1 VRCGAKSS
9 LRSPPSPN
17 LSLQGEERWSQMF
30 LEVQERI
37 IKTCEQAGRK
47 PSEVKLVA
55 VTKGHTVAE
64 IDKEILQHGHRI
76 LGENRIQEWRDK
88 TEQLQDIEW
97 HLIGSLQRNKVKY
110 CLPFSLIHSL
120 NSERLADEL
129 QAFGAKKNHVFKVLI
144 EVNVAGEENKMGI
157 SLAEATPLVDYAKS
171 LPNISVEGL
180 MTVAPYSDTPD
191 TARPYFVQLRQ
202 LRDRLKLRE
211 LSVGMSGDFEVAIWE
226 GATIV
231 RIGSALF
238 K

>member
-1 VRCGAKSS
+1 VAGDKWWVAE
-9 LRSPPSPN
+9 SPHHLSPITHH
-17 LSLQGEERWSQMF
+17 LMF

-37 IKTCEQAGRK
+37 ITTCESAGRK

-55 VTKGHTVAE
+55 VTKGHSVEE
-64 IDKEILQHGHRI
+64 IDREILQYGHRI

-88 TEQLQDIEW
+88 APQLENIEW
-97 HLIGSLQRNKVKY
+97 HLIGNLQRNKVKY
-110 CLPFSLIHSL
+110 CLPFTLIHSL

-129 QAFGAKKNHVFKVLI
+129 QAFGAKKNHIFRVLV
-144 EVNVAGEENKMGI
+144 EVNVAGEENKTGV
-157 SLAEATPLVDYAKS
+157 SLDQAEALVHYSRA
-171 LPNISVEGL
+171 LPNLAVEGL

-202 LRDRLKLRE
+202 LRDKLALRE
-211 LSVGMSGDFEVAIWE
+211 LSMGMSGDFETAIWE

-238 K
+238 S

>member
-1 VRCGAKSS
+1 
-9 LRSPPSPN
+9 
-17 LSLQGEERWSQMF
+17 MF
-30 LEVQERI
+30 IEVQERI

-55 VTKGHTVAE
+55 VTKGHTIGE
-64 IDKEILQHGHRI
+64 IDQEILQHGHRI
-76 LGENRIQEWRDK
+76 LGENRIQEWREK
-88 TEQLQDIEW
+88 AEQLEDIEW
-97 HLIGSLQRNKVKY
+97 HLIGTLQRNKVKY
-110 CLPFSLIHSL
+110 CLPFTLIHSL

-129 QAFGAKKNHVFKVLI
+129 QDFGAKKNHVFKVLV

-157 SLAEATPLVDYAKS
+157 PLDQTEDLVGYAQT
-171 LPNISVEGL
+171 LPNLQVEGL

-202 LRDRLKLRE
+202 LRDKLNIKE

-238 K
+238 S

>member
-1 VRCGAKSS
+1 
-9 LRSPPSPN
+9 
-17 LSLQGEERWSQMF
+17 MF
-30 LEVQERI
+30 LEVQDRI
-37 IKTCEQAGRK
+37 IKACEGAGRK

-88 TEQLQDIEW
+88 AGELENIEW
-97 HLIGSLQRNKVKY
+97 HLVGNLQRNKVKY

-129 QAFGAKKNHVFKVLI
+129 HDFGAKKNHVFKVLV
-144 EVNVAGEENKMGI
+144 EVNVAGEEQKMGVPLDQA
-157 SLAEATPLVDYAKS
+157 LALVDYAKS
-171 LPNISVEGL
+171 LPNLSVEGL
-180 MTVAPYSDTPD
+180 MTVAPYSNTPD

-202 LRDRLKLRE
+202 LRDKLNLRE
-211 LSVGMSGDFEVAIWE
+211 LSMGMSGDFEVAIQE

-238 K
+238 E

>member
-1 VRCGAKSS
+1 V
-9 LRSPPSPN
+9 
-17 LSLQGEERWSQMF
+17 F
-30 LEVQERI
+30 LEVQEKI

-55 VTKGHTVAE
+55 VTKGHSVEE

-88 TEQLQDIEW
+88 TEQLSGVEW
-97 HLIGSLQRNKVKY
+97 HLIGNLQRNKVKY

-120 NSERLADEL
+120 NSARLADEL
-129 QAFGAKKNHVFKVLI
+129 QDVGLKKNHVFRVLV
-144 EVNVAGEENKMGI
+144 EVNIAGEEQKVGV
-157 SLAEATPLVDYAKS
+157 SLAEATPLADYAKS
-171 LPNISVEGL
+171 LSNISVEGL

-202 LRDRLKLRE
+202 LRDKLSLRE
-211 LSVGMSGDFEVAIWE
+211 LSMGMSGDFEVAIWE
-226 GATIV
+226 GATIL

-238 K
+238 E

>member
-1 VRCGAKSS
+1 MVKGAS
-9 LRSPPSPN
+9 N
-17 LSLQGEERWSQMF
+17 VF
-30 LEVQERI
+30 LETQERI
-37 IKTCEQAGRK
+37 IKTCEQSGRD

-55 VTKGHTVAE
+55 VTKGHSIEE
-64 IDKEILQHGHRI
+64 IDQSVLKYKHRI
-76 LGENRIQEWRDK
+76 LGENRIQEWREK
-88 TEQLQDIEW
+88 AGKLEHVEW
-97 HLIGSLQRNKVKY
+97 HLIGNLQRNKVKY

-129 QAFGAKKNHVFKVLI
+129 QDFGAKKNHVFKVLV
-144 EVNVAGEENKMGI
+144 EVNVAGEENKTGVPFGEAE
-157 SLAEATPLVDYAKS
+157 SLVHYTQALSNVQ
-171 LPNISVEGL
+171 VEGL

-202 LRDRLKLRE
+202 LRDRLRLRE

-238 K
+238 GS

>member
-1 VRCGAKSS
+1 VIGVGGRKH
-9 LRSPPSPN
+9 PSPITHH
-17 LSLQGEERWSQMF
+17 LMF

-37 IKTCEQAGRK
+37 ITTCESAGRK

-55 VTKGHTVAE
+55 VTKGHSVEE
-64 IDKEILQHGHRI
+64 IDREILQYGHRI

-88 TEQLQDIEW
+88 APQLENIEW
-97 HLIGSLQRNKVKY
+97 HLIGNLQRNKVKY
-110 CLPFSLIHSL
+110 CLPFTLIHSL

-129 QAFGAKKNHVFKVLI
+129 QAFGAKKNHIFRVLV
-144 EVNVAGEENKMGI
+144 EVNVAGEENKMGV
-157 SLAEATPLVDYAKS
+157 SLDQAEALVYYSRA
-171 LPNISVEGL
+171 LPNLAVEGL

-202 LRDRLKLRE
+202 LRDKLALKE
-211 LSVGMSGDFEVAIWE
+211 LSMGMSGDFETAIWE

-238 K
+238 S

>member
-1 VRCGAKSS
+1 
-9 LRSPPSPN
+9 
-17 LSLQGEERWSQMF
+17 MF

-64 IDKEILQHGHRI
+64 IEQEILQHGHRI

-88 TEQLQDIEW
+88 APHLDNVEW
-97 HLIGSLQRNKVKY
+97 HLIGNLQRNKVKY
-110 CLPFSLIHSL
+110 CLPFRLIHSL

-129 QAFGAKKNHVFKVLI
+129 QSFGLKKNHVFSVLV
-144 EVNVAGEENKMGI
+144 EVNVAGEKQKMGI
-157 SLAEATPLVDYAKS
+157 PLNQAEALVYYAQT
-171 LPNISVEGL
+171 LPNLNVEGL

-202 LRDRLKLRE
+202 LRDKLGLRE
-211 LSVGMSGDFEVAIWE
+211 LSMGMSGDFEVAIWE

-238 K
+238 S

>member
-1 VRCGAKSS
+1 
-9 LRSPPSPN
+9 
-17 LSLQGEERWSQMF
+17 MF

-55 VTKGHTVAE
+55 VTKGHSAQE
-64 IDKEILQHGHRI
+64 IDKEILQYGHRI

-88 TEQLQDIEW
+88 AQQLPGIEW
-97 HLIGSLQRNKVKY
+97 HLIGTLQRNKVKY

-120 NSERLADEL
+120 NSERLANEL
-129 QAFGAKKNHVFKVLI
+129 QDFGAKKNHIFKVLV
-144 EVNVAGEENKMGI
+144 EVNVAGEEQKMGV
-157 SLAEATPLVDYAKS
+157 SLAEATPLVDYAKL
-171 LPNISVEGL
+171 LPNLSVEGL

-202 LRDRLKLRE
+202 LRDKLSLRE

-226 GATIV
+226 GATIL

>member
-1 VRCGAKSS
+1 
-9 LRSPPSPN
+9 
-17 LSLQGEERWSQMF
+17 MF
-30 LEVQERI
+30 LEIQERI
-37 IKTCEQAGRK
+37 IKACERAGRK

-55 VTKGHTVAE
+55 VTKGHSVKE

-88 TEQLQDIEW
+88 AGQLEDIEW
-97 HLIGSLQRNKVKY
+97 HLIGNLQRNKVKY
-110 CLPFSLIHSL
+110 CLPLLLIHSL

-129 QAFGAKKNHVFKVLI
+129 QDFGAKKNHVFKVLV
-144 EVNVAGEENKMGI
+144 EVNVAGEENKMGVT
-157 SLAEATPLVDYAKS
+157 LDQAEALVHYSQA
-171 LPNISVEGL
+171 LPNLTVEGL

-202 LRDRLKLRE
+202 LRDTLGLRE

-238 K
+238 G